1 MVTFS
6 DAARER
12 ILAIMK
18 TQEKTDCGIRVRIA
32 GRHIEGYRHE
42 LSWVEPGGE
51 AGDDMSVDAG
61 GFKAYVDPLSAP
73 LLGGTTI
80 DYVEDA
86 SGGGFV
92 FNNPNP
98 VTWSDPENGRAV
110 MELVESAINPAL
122 SGHGGHVEILDV
134 KDGNVFV
141 RLGGGCQGCGMANVT
156 LKQGIERMIKE
167 KIPSIRAVI
176 DTTDHAG
183 GKNPYYRPAH

>member
-86 SGGGFV
+86 SGGMSRMLPG
-92 FNNPNP
+92 
-98 VTWSDPENGRAV
+98 EG
-110 MELVESAINPAL
+110 L
-122 SGHGGHVEILDV
+122 SSTTRTRSSG
-134 KDGNVFV
+134 
-141 RLGGGCQGCGMANVT
+141 
-156 LKQGIERMIKE
+156 
-167 KIPSIRAVI
+167 PIRRTA
-176 DTTDHAG
+176 A
-183 GKNPYYRPAH
+183 R